1 MPTARP
7 MTSSS
12 STWKAP
18 FFCLNYGP
26 TLCRH
31 LNTDQPI
38 YALHCLQTATE
49 QELERMNSLE
59 QMASFCLRDLRT
71 VQRRGPYYLSGYC
84 LHAIVAFDMGQRLM
98 AQGEEVALLA
108 MFDPPWLW
116 LRMHQ
121 RLGLAW
127 GKWKRRWRTM
137 VSHSKAAPGLPEEVA
152 HADGP
157 AALRM
162 RMFAA
167 ARSYVPEKY
176 SGRMSCSSPVMVE
189 RRQPQRLPA
198 GAAWRGVNS
207 ALIMLAARARRFSMN
222 HMSMTLASSYDDAC
236 LRPQDYPKGIHRL
249 MELDVTHEPRRQG

>member
-1 MPTARP
+1 

-176 SGRMSCSSPVMVE
+176 SGRMELFLPGNGRTSTAAKIAGWRGLARSEFGTHYVSGEGTSIFDEPHVHDLGQQLRRCLFAAPGLPERHSSP
-189 RRQPQRLPA
+189 
-198 GAAWRGVNS
+198 
-207 ALIMLAARARRFSMN
+207 
-222 HMSMTLASSYDDAC
+222 D
-236 LRPQDYPKGIHRL
+236 GIGCN
-249 MELDVTHEPRRQG
+249 P